1 MRIKFRGTAAN
12 AYHFFWADNTSIG
25 YGSMDNNEYFGV
37 IKVIS
42 LTGSGPY
49 TANLEVG

>member
-1 MRIKFRGTAAN
+1 MLI
-12 AYHFFWADNTSIG
+12 TSSGLITQ
-25 YGSMDNNEYFGV
+25 DFGV